1 MSDLCL
7 STDVDIQRLTASEWW
22 ALPSFEQLSAKDKA
36 FVDTFL
42 TDEYERWEL
51 EYSRFILDDKDRVWV
66 YDVFPVEQ

>member
-22 ALPSFEQLSAKDKA
+22 ALPTFEQLSAMDRE